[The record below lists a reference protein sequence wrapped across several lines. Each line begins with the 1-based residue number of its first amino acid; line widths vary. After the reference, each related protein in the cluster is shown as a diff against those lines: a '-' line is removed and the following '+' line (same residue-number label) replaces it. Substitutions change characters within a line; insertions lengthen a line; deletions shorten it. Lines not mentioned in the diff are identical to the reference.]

1 MLSRHGD
8 LARTNVTIGW
18 PIVANLHLNHW
29 RSFKPCL
36 WYYVEFSNQNQ
47 KQNWMLQL
55 FLLHFSFVVLIHTNS
70 ISLILNCVMNYL
82 VIKVTPP
89 DFRETETETVWQY
102 SAIMAHCCQRI
113 LQDEN
118 QIGESVFFV
127 FSSNQMIKFSIRLV
141 LNLDD
146 TFEGIYYLTEILN
159 MLNNMF

>member
-1 MLSRHGD
+1 
-8 LARTNVTIGW
+8 
-18 PIVANLHLNHW
+18 
-29 RSFKPCL
+29 
-36 WYYVEFSNQNQ
+36 
-47 KQNWMLQL
+47 MLQL

-146 TFEGIYYLTEILN
+146 TFEGIYCLTEILN